1 MRLIVFLITALLS
14 SCTSPA
20 LAQQSSN
27 CGVVG
32 AGFTL
37 CASKSNTQ
45 KTQEVTPA
53 KSNVSKP
60 KTPAKQVP
68 PATKTITPA
77 KAKKVVNPT
86 SCQEIWNIKA
96 ASAGCSKPKAV
107 KQIPKQSTPVKS
119 VAAAKTSTQ
128 EVVTTLQDQASSLAP
143 SPLAIWFPGRDLI
156 TGGVAQFEVLAP
168 EHLANVEIFD
178 EPASIRFVAAAAI
191 WQIDSE
197 TFFGFRVSRGFSNA
211 GNYHAQANVTY
222 RVDYQLPGE
231 QWVLGAGE
239 INMKSNPVVV
249 RVIEPPRR
257 TLLVG

>member
-1 MRLIVFLITALLS
+1 M
-14 SCTSPA
+14 
-20 LAQQSSN
+20 
-27 CGVVG
+27 
-32 AGFTL
+32 
-37 CASKSNTQ
+37 
-45 KTQEVTPA
+45 
-53 KSNVSKP
+53 
-60 KTPAKQVP
+60 
-68 PATKTITPA
+68 
-77 KAKKVVNPT
+77 
-86 SCQEIWNIKA
+86 
-96 ASAGCSKPKAV
+96 
-107 KQIPKQSTPVKS
+107 KS

>member
-1 MRLIVFLITALLS
+1 MLPIVFLLS
-14 SCTSPA
+14 IFLTSCSAPA

-27 CGVVG
+27 CGVAG
-32 AGFTL
+32 ASFTL
-37 CASKSNTQ
+37 CASKSSTQ
-45 KTQEVTPA
+45 KSQEVTPA
-53 KSNVSKP
+53 KTTLTKP
-60 KTPAKQVP
+60 KTLAKPNP
-68 PATKTITPA
+68 PAAKTITPA

-107 KQIPKQSTPVKS
+107 KQTPKPSTPVKA
-119 VAAAKTSTQ
+119 VAAAKVASQ
-128 EVVTTLQDQASSLAP
+128 ETITTIEDQASSLAP
-143 SPLAIWFPGRDLI
+143 SPLAIWFPGGDLI
-156 TGGVAQFEVLAP
+156 TGHVAQFEVLAP
-168 EHLANVEIFD
+168 EQLASVEIFD
-178 EPASIRFVAAAAI
+178 EPASIRFVATSAT

-197 TFFGFRVSRGFSNA
+197 TFFGFRVSRGFSNP
-211 GNYHAQANVTY
+211 GNYQALAQVTY

-239 INMKSNPVVV
+239 ITMESNPVAV

>member
-1 MRLIVFLITALLS
+1 MLPIVFVISILLT
-14 SCTSPA
+14 SCSAPA

-27 CGVVG
+27 CGVAG
-32 AGFTL
+32 ASFTL

-45 KTQEVTPA
+45 KTKEVTPA
-53 KSNVSKP
+53 KTTLTKP
-60 KTPAKQVP
+60 KTLAKPKP

-86 SCQEIWNIKA
+86 SCQEIWNIKD

-107 KQIPKQSTPVKS
+107 KQNPKQSTPVKS
-119 VAAAKTSTQ
+119 VAVAKTSTQ
-128 EVVTTLQDQASSLAP
+128 EVVTTLEDQASSLAP
-143 SPLAIWFPGRDLI
+143 SPIAIWFPGGDLI
-156 TGGVAQFEVLAP
+156 TGDVAQFEVLAP
-168 EHLANVEIFD
+168 EQIASVEIFD
-178 EPASIRFVAAAAI
+178 EPASIRFVATSAT

-211 GNYHAQANVTY
+211 GNYQALAQVSY

-239 INMKSNPVVV
+239 ITMESNPVVV
-249 RVIEPPRR
+249 RVIEPLRR